1 MTGPEY
7 RENCMGHGKDIAG
20 RCRCDPLYYGHR
32 CQYKDECADDKGC
45 GRHGKCINVDATSA
59 PRKHC
64 FCEMG
69 WYGPDC
75 TKRKS
80 GTFLSC
86 APADITTRR
95 SALGYLWPVLGR
107 TRHLKVGKERYR

>member
-1 MTGPEY
+1 MSGIVTTGPEY

-59 PRKHC
+59 PRKQC

-80 GTFLSC
+80 GTSL
-86 APADITTRR
+86 AAHRPTLRHA
-95 SALGYLWPVLGR
+95 GPVIYGWYVAVR
-107 TRHLKVGKERYR
+107 GT